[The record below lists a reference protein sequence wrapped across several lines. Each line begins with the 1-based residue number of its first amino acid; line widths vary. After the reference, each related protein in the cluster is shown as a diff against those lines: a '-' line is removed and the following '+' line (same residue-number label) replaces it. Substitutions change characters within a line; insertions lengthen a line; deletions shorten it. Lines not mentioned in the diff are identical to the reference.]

1 MNTKLQELTD
11 KIYNEGVEKAGNEAR
26 LIIESAEKQAS
37 EIISKAKFEAVQ
49 LVAKAEARSSE
60 LSTNTRSELKLFA
73 QQSVNA
79 LKTEITNLIAGKIV
93 SESVKAATAD
103 KVFMQQAILSLVEQ
117 WAKNQQVLIQTADA
131 ESLIRY
137 FEANAKALL
146 NQGVTIEQ
154 ANGVKAGFNIIAVK
168 EGYKITLGDEEFI
181 AYFKEFLRPALI
193 EMLF

>member
-11 KIYNEGVEKAGNEAR
+11 KIYNEGVEKAREEAR

-37 EIISKAKFEAVQ
+37 EIVAKAESEASH
-49 LVAKAEARSSE
+49 LIAKAEARSSE
-60 LSTNTRSELKLFA
+60 LSKNTRSELKLFA

-79 LKTEITNLIAGKIV
+79 LKTEITNLIAGEIV
-93 SESVKAATAD
+93 SDSVKAATAD
-103 KVFMQQAILSLVEQ
+103 KNFMQQAILKLVEQ
-117 WAKNQQVLIQTADA
+117 WAKNQQVVIQTADA
-131 ESLIRY
+131 EALTRY

-146 NQGVTIEQ
+146 NKGVTIEQ
-154 ANGVKAGFNIIAVK
+154 ANGVKAGFNIIPEK
-168 EGYKITLGDEEFI
+168 EGYKITLGEEEFI